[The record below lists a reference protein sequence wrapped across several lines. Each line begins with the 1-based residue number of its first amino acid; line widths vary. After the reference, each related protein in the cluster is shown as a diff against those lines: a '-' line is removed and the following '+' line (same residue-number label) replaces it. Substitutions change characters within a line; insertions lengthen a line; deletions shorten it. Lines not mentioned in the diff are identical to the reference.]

1 MARVAG
7 TEIPS
12 NKPMRIALTYV
23 FGIGN
28 TMARRV
34 LEDAGVE
41 GDVQPKDLNPD
52 QLGRINSI
60 LEKKC
65 TVEGALRR
73 MITQNIQRLK
83 EIGSYRGIRHRRGLP
98 VRGQRTRSNARMRKG
113 PRKTVAGK
121 KQAKAPT

>member
-34 LEDAGVE
+34 LDDAGVE
-41 GDVQPKDLNPD
+41 GDVKPKDLNAD

-73 MITQNIQRLK
+73 LITQNIQRLK

-98 VRGQRTRSNARMRKG
+98 VRGQRTRTNARMRKG
-113 PRKTVAGK
+113 PKKTVAGK
-121 KQAKAPT
+121 KTAKAPT